1 MLLISVSLNGSG
13 GCWSELLN
21 LLLSLWSFS
30 LCCWVLSVSLVS
42 WALLK
47 TSIVLRLN
55 ESRPLIDFL
64 FIIIF
69 CFIRSVLMSATASSV
84 ILEVV
89 VLIMKSNIEST
100 SGLLWLVLFKWSTI
114 SKIFDL
120 KWEILIL
127 AFKSE
132 WAIASFPNVTLIY
145 PFLKMYSSSK

>member
-30 LCCWVLSVSLVS
+30 LCCWVLSLVS

-55 ESRPLIDFL
+55 ESRPLINFL

-69 CFIRSVLMSATASSV
+69 CLIRSVVMSATASLV

-89 VLIMKSNIEST
+89 VLLMKSNIEST

-114 SKIFDL
+114 SNIFDL

-145 PFLKMYSSSK
+145 PFLNMYSSSK